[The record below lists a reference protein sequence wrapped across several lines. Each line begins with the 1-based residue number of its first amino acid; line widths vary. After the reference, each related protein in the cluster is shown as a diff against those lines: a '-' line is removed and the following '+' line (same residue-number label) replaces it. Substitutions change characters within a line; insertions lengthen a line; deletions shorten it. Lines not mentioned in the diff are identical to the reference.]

1 MATLTMPT
9 EEEARHFMRAV
20 DSDQAF
26 VATVMSPS
34 AGSSA
39 ARLLSLGMVQQFLED
54 RTMEDF
60 QAAGL
65 RLNIHYADFGFLA
78 QWFEEVVGDAELA
91 GAISELHA
99 TGEAFGM
106 LVPRVKELL
115 QERLDQC
122 VEVLEPSGDGGVSVE
137 TTADV

>member
-1 MATLTMPT
+1 MMTTLTKPT
-9 EEEARHFMRAV
+9 GEEARRFTRAV
-20 DSDQAF
+20 DGGQAF
-26 VATVMSPS
+26 VGTVMSPS

-54 RTMEDF
+54 RTIEDF
-60 QAAGL
+60 RAAGL

-78 QWFEEVVGDAELA
+78 QWFDEVIGDAELA

-115 QERLDQC
+115 QERIDQC
-122 VEVLEPSGDGGVSVE
+122 EEVLEPVAE
-137 TTADV
+137 AATT

>member
-1 MATLTMPT
+1 MMTTLTKPT
-9 EEEARHFMRAV
+9 EEEARRFTRAV
-20 DSDQAF
+20 DGGQAF
-26 VATVMSPS
+26 VGTVMSPS

-54 RTMEDF
+54 RTIEDF
-60 QAAGL
+60 RAAGL

-78 QWFEEVVGDAELA
+78 QWFDEVIGDAELA

-115 QERLDQC
+115 QERIDQC
-122 VEVLEPSGDGGVSVE
+122 EEVLEPVAE
-137 TTADV
+137 AATT